1 MSFALSS
8 SIQSALVNCEPWLV
22 SLLLAALGIY
32 GVVAYRV
39 SCQRKDIGVRMAL
52 GAPRGRVQ
60 QEVLGWGL
68 RLILPGALIGL
79 ALAPILGRALSGFL
93 IEVGSFD
100 PVSLLSASALMAGA
114 ALAATVLPA
123 WRASELDPNDVL
135 CSE

>member
-52 GAPRGRVQ
+52 GAPRARVL

-79 ALAPILGRALSGFL
+79 ALALILGRALSGFL

-100 PVSLLSASALMAGA
+100 PVSLLSASALITGA

-123 WRASELDPNDVL
+123 WRASQLDPNDVL